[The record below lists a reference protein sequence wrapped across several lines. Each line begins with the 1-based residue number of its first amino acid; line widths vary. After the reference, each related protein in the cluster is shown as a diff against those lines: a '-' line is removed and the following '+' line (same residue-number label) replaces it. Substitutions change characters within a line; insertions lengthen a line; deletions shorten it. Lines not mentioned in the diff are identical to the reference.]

1 MPFTMMLIMIV
12 FGRGE
17 RSSATIM
24 RINIFYSLVTFYF
37 LQFNELVELEIVKM
51 LVNNGRNMI
60 LGHKFNERLQVWMQ
74 LPMNLFHFQFAITLF
89 AITMTIAL
97 IFIFIFIFIYIN
109 ITVIYILMLLFALL
123 VLLAVS

>member
-1 MPFTMMLIMIV
+1 MMLIMIV

-60 LGHKFNERLQVWMQ
+60 LGHKFNERLQV
-74 LPMNLFHFQFAITLF
+74 
-89 AITMTIAL
+89 
-97 IFIFIFIFIYIN
+97 
-109 ITVIYILMLLFALL
+109 
-123 VLLAVS
+123 